1 MGKLLKERDGTT
13 YYKEVRVE
21 EEPEK
26 LKGLLNE
33 TRWSILTKLAE
44 RPRYPAE
51 IADDLG
57 LHEQKVY
64 YHIRKLEEDGIIEVA
79 EREER
84 GGAIAKYY
92 TVTDHGFVLELPYGE
107 ERVADF
113 SVAEHDSA
121 LRSFLSPFVDNGAVT
136 ARIVTGSPDPHG
148 PHQVRARD
156 THLANDVALFLGQ
169 YGSFQRSKAV
179 LDTELKAAGDFTGN
193 LIAIGGPLTN
203 MATER
208 FNAHL
213 PVKFAQ
219 ENFPFRKLESAQT
232 GETYTDDAAGF
243 IARIPNPDDP
253 EHAVMVIA
261 GVRLKGTKAATLAL
275 TEHTDTLLEGYE
287 GEDKW
292 GRVVRGK
299 DMDGDGTIDA
309 VDVLE

>member
-1 MGKLLKERDGTT
+1 MAKLLKERDGTT
-13 YYKEVRVE
+13 YYKRVRVE

-33 TRWSILTKLAE
+33 TRWSILKALAE

-51 IADDLG
+51 IAKELE

-64 YHIRKLEEDGIIEVA
+64 YHIRKLEEDGIIEVV

-113 SVAEHDSA
+113 AVAEEDEP
-121 LRSFLSPFVDNGAVT
+121 LRRFLSPFVANGKVA

-156 THLANDVALFLGQ
+156 THLANDISLFLGQ
-169 YGSFQRSKAV
+169 YGSFETSHAV
-179 LDTELKAAGDFTGN
+179 LDVELKAADDFTGN
-193 LIAIGGPLTN
+193 IIALGGPLTN
-203 MATER
+203 MATAR
-208 FNAHL
+208 FNTHL
-213 PVKFAQ
+213 PVQFAQ
-219 ENFPFRKLESAQT
+219 ENFPFRKLESEQT
-232 GETYTDDAAGF
+232 GKTYTDDATGF

-253 EHAVMVIA
+253 EHAVMVVA
-261 GVRLKGTKAATLAL
+261 GVRLKGTKAAVLAL
-275 TEHTDTLLEGYE
+275 TEHTDQLLEAYE

-292 GRVVRGK
+292 GRVVQGK
-299 DMDGDGTIDA
+299 DMDGDGTLDA